1 MINNNHMPAVYVQ
14 GIFDD
19 LRTYHIRFLQ
29 EAAQYGPVHI
39 ILHAD
44 IPARRMANNRLKF
57 GQDERR
63 YFLENIRYVN
73 TLSISATGETGN
85 LDLPEQE
92 ANAGAFWAVL
102 ETQVTPQK
110 ENFCQ
115 QNNLRLLVIS
125 ENHLN
130 EFPIE
135 PHPPSAKT
143 AAPKVMVSGCFDWVH
158 SGHVRFFEEASQF
171 GNLFVVVGHDENLR
185 LLKGKGHPLFPEQER
200 LYWVQSIRFVK
211 QAVLSTGKGWLD
223 AAPEVS
229 RFKPDIFIVNQDG
242 DVPEKR
248 EFFKDLGIEYRVL
261 KRKPKPGLPERIST
275 DLRGF

>member
-1 MINNNHMPAVYVQ
+1 MINNNHMPVVYVQ

-29 EAAQYGPVHI
+29 EAAQYGSVHI
-39 ILHAD
+39 ILHSDA
-44 IPARRMANNRLKF
+44 AVRRMTRNLLKF
-57 GQDERR
+57 CQDERK

-73 TLSISATGETGN
+73 TLSISEKGETGN
-85 LDLPEQE
+85 LNLPEQE
-92 ANAGAFWAVL
+92 ANARAFWAVL
-102 ETQVTPQK
+102 ETQATPQK
-110 ENFCQ
+110 ENFCL
-115 QNNLRLLVIS
+115 QNSLRLLVIS
-125 ENHLN
+125 ENNLK

-135 PHPPSAKT
+135 PHPPSTKT

-158 SGHVRFFEEASQF
+158 TGHVRFFEEASQF
-171 GNLFVVVGHDENLR
+171 GDLFVVVGHDDNLR
-185 LLKGKGHPLFPEQER
+185 QLKGKGHPLFPEQER

-211 QAVLSTGKGWLD
+211 QAVLSTGNGWLD
-223 AAPEVS
+223 AAPEVA

-248 EFFKDLGIEYRVL
+248 EFFNDLGIEYRVL